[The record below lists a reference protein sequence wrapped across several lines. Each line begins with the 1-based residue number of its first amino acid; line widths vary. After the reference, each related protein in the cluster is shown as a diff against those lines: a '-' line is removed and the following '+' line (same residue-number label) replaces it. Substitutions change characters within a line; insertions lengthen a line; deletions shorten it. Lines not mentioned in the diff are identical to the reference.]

1 MFRTSLVAQ
10 TVENLPAM
18 QEIWVPYLVWED
30 SPGEGSGYRPNIL
43 AWRIPWTEDLGG
55 YSPRGGKEVA
65 MTEQLSLSL
74 ACMDFFFFFLPLCS
88 IQEYGHKECFPY
100 SLHIFTHS
108 VLSINLW
115 NRYGYLYDTDDK
127 TEIYGRETLARLVK
141 IQQDMGLVFEF
152 RFACL

>member
-1 MFRTSLVAQ
+1 MAQ

-74 ACMDFFFFFLPLCS
+74 ACMDFFFFFCLCA
-88 IQEYGHKECFPY
+88 PY
-100 SLHIFTHS
+100 KNMVIRSVSHILYTYLHTQS
-108 VLSINLW
+108 S
-115 NRYGYLYDTDDK
+115 
-127 TEIYGRETLARLVK
+127 
-141 IQQDMGLVFEF
+141 Q
-152 RFACL
+152 